1 MCVEHAHAARELAQ
15 LLSPDIGTVLPRAR
29 RLMLE
34 ARANL
39 EQWRVA
45 VLRSDALEDDERQMI
60 QMVMGVARSD
70 LETSYGML
78 PRTPQAENAPE
89 TLEYALRRTRRA
101 LVAVLLEIG
110 RLRDDDDALI
120 RLQREDLDAALTTRQ
135 AYSRVLLRIETEQ
148 GSVDDRL
155 EQARSA
161 IDELLEQSAAA
172 EIRLSDRAT
181 FAALSERIRQWQDG
195 SPPAEGSQLWS
206 EVASVFALVR
216 AINQREVLR
225 NHDRAVVQGL
235 IFGVDERD
243 SSTLLARWG
252 ELIAL
257 SGLDAALDR
266 LLAKPLAAIDEHD
279 LSKAV
284 ERLRTLAAVLGI

>member
-1 MCVEHAHAARELAQ
+1 MCVGHARAARELARH
-15 LLSPDIGTVLPRAR
+15 LSPDIGALLPRAR

-60 QMVMGVARSD
+60 QMVMGVARRD
-70 LETSYGML
+70 LEASYAML
-78 PRTPQAENAPE
+78 PRSPEAENAPE

-110 RLRDDDDALI
+110 RLRDDDDALM

-135 AYSRVLLRIETEQ
+135 AYSRVSLRIEEAR
-148 GSVDDRL
+148 GPVDHKL

-161 IDELLEQSAAA
+161 IDELLVESAGV

-181 FAALSERIRQWQDG
+181 FAALSERIRQWQG
-195 SPPAEGSQLWS
+195 ASQHAEGNQLWS
-206 EVASVFALVR
+206 EVASVCALVR

-235 IFGVDERD
+235 VFGVDERD